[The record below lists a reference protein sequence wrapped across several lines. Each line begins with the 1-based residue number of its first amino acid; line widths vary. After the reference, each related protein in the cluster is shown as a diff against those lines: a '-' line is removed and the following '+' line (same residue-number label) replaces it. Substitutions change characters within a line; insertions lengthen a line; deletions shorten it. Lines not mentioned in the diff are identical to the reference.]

1 MSLRAPVPPLL
12 RRLSSDE
19 YRPLP
24 WRLADRE
31 ALARFGDAAGERA
44 LGSYSRRR
52 PTWRTGGH
60 GTGVALR
67 AIDGAG
73 GGFYTLPAEAEV
85 DAATADACFNGGEG
99 SAVIDVQT
107 HLVNPARFDGPGPPH
122 SPGSSR

>member
-1 MSLRAPVPPLL
+1 VSLRAPVPPLL

-24 WRLADRE
+24 WRPADRE

-44 LGSYSRRR
+44 RRVGLAP
-52 PTWRTGGH
+52 PTYVEDRR
-60 GTGVALR
+60 GTAAALR
-67 AIDGAG
+67 AIDAAAG

-99 SAVIDVQT
+99 SGVIDVQT
-107 HLVNPARFDGPGPPH
+107 I
-122 SPGSSR
+122 S